1 MKNPWK
7 QPPVANRAI
16 IPEEQT
22 AFGLLCVNLRVQTDG
37 ASFLFLFS
45 GQRHQLNELHY
56 DCQFLQKASDRGIAR
71 IKTPDWFAPACTG
84 LPWFAMVWRGLA
96 WLGMPCRSLVD
107 QSRTRNLLVI
117 RVNSIHCNC
126 FNVIEGSWNNWQ
138 WKAYY
143 SSNKCI
149 EFNDICLLSLC
160 DNCGI
165 HKQIQKI

>member
-1 MKNPWK
+1 M
-7 QPPVANRAI
+7 ANRAI

-56 DCQFLQKASDRGIAR
+56 DCQFLQNASNQGIAR
-71 IKTPDWFAPACTG
+71 IKTSDWFAPACPG
-84 LPWFAMVWRGLA
+84 LPWFAGLAWLAMAWRGLAWLGLVWHGLA

-126 FNVIEGSWNNWQ
+126 FNVIEGS
-138 WKAYY
+138 
-143 SSNKCI
+143 
-149 EFNDICLLSLC
+149 
-160 DNCGI
+160 
-165 HKQIQKI
+165 